1 MAKSKKTGSA
11 LSDAELKELTKQLA
25 HDLAFYA
32 NGPVRIS
39 LQEGDAI
46 AYTYNTSDKLHTINI
61 VMNPSILKGVR
72 LKERAIAIWKG
83 IGFHE
88 LCHHLH
94 PADEQY
100 TIAIAEGFKA
110 LFNLMDDEQNER
122 RGRKMNPSWGACF
135 QTVCAYIFPTAKQKG
150 NKISTGIV
158 DGEHEHVPL
167 GIEAIDE
174 YSRRWSAFAFHFRRH
189 IPNPEDPI
197 VAEALALIPDRYV
210 DLSKDELLK
219 LTRQVHLVLA
229 RGIDIPET
237 PQILPTVEAPGT
249 DTLPNGGTSDTD
261 GTADGI
267 PVPKRG
273 FHWKQL
279 LTSKWSY
286 VVLGLCVAAWSALFM
301 QAGANFWLTVFFII
315 LSIVS
320 IFVVLALYSAFR
332 YRMAQRT
339 LQGLPPLKASDFL
352 KDLFGD
358 LLEWIAKQ
366 RERNAK
372 AKEERELQKKEE
384 LKVTKPGISRVFRT
398 TWEWISNKW
407 WLISCHLQDFTHWLK
422 TRVIWKYI
430 GSATAFV
437 LNTLAGILI
446 KPIDWMHKIAAKL
459 WKHPESRIAVVAIP
473 IAMYVV
479 MIWYVMTSS
488 AELGWWALLLLALIL
503 FLPLIAW
510 HYRAKI
516 VQFLAAEIKKDME
529 FLLEHCMKPEVDKD
543 MLAFNAITDIEHV
556 SMDGDFL
563 EHVTP
568 LVNQLAQLLRPALA
582 RMGYTTRDFEDQH
595 EGHDLI
601 DELEQIQLGQTAIFI
616 DDREDNRTSVHV
628 EVAVD
633 CSSSMHSATNILKA
647 GEKFLSA
654 KIVGLAVEEA
664 IRGQEG
670 MSFHG
675 WGFTDRKI
683 FDCGTAGKRG
693 LSGLPCGGGNND
705 SAMLDHMGKSALGS
719 GKVVNILLMIS
730 DGQPSECS
738 WGSLNFLK
746 HKYEAI
752 GMIPWN
758 FLLEDIGES
767 AFENNSTLIENKEL
781 IDAIVTM
788 IHVLASMAG

>member
-1 MAKSKKTGSA
+1 MAKSKKTRSA

-83 IGFHE
+83 LGFHE

-100 TIAIAEGFKA
+100 TVAIAEGFKA

-122 RGRKMNPSWGACF
+122 RGRQMNPSWGACF
-135 QTVCAYIFPTAKQKG
+135 QTVCAYIFPTAKKPDG
-150 NKISTGIV
+150 KISTGIV

-167 GIEAIDE
+167 GVEAIDE
-174 YSRRWSAFAFHFRRH
+174 YSQRWNAFAFHFRRH
-189 IPNPEDPI
+189 IPNPENA
-197 VAEALALIPDRYV
+197 VVQEALALIPDRYV
-210 DLSKDELLK
+210 DLSKAELLE
-219 LTRQVHLVLA
+219 LTRKVHLVLA
-229 RGIDIPET
+229 RGIDIPEPVEILQIT
-237 PQILPTVEAPGT
+237 DQSGAQPLPQDDA
-249 DTLPNGGTSDTD
+249 SDAGSVSD
-261 GTADGI
+261 GV
-267 PVPKRG
+267 PVRRRG

-286 VVLGLCVAAWSALFM
+286 LVLGICVAIWSLLFM
-301 QAGANFWLTVFFII
+301 QAGADFWLMVVRIVLT
-315 LSIVS
+315 IVS

-332 YRMAQRT
+332 YRMAQRA
-339 LQGLPPLKASDFL
+339 LQGLAPLKASDFL
-352 KDLFGD
+352 NGLFGS
-358 LLEWIAKQ
+358 LFNWLAKEK
-366 RERNAK
+366 ERKAK
-372 AKEERELQKKEE
+372 AKAEEEQQKKDE
-384 LKVTKPGISRVFRT
+384 LKIKKPGIKGTLST

-407 WLISCHLQDFTHWLK
+407 WLISCHLKDFIHWLK
-422 TRVIWKYI
+422 TRVIWKRI
-430 GSATAFV
+430 GNAVATVIGFTLGV
-437 LNTLAGILI
+437 LM
-446 KPIDWMHKIAAKL
+446 KPIDWFYAFATKI
-459 WKHPESRIAVVAIP
+459 WKYPESRIAVLAIP
-473 IAMYVV
+473 IAMYCVMVCYVV
-479 MIWYVMTSS
+479 TSS
-488 AELGWWALLLLALIL
+488 SELGWWALLLLALIL
-503 FLPLIAW
+503 FLPLAAW
-510 HYRAKI
+510 HYRKKI
-516 VQFLAAEIKKDME
+516 ME
-529 FLLEHCMKPEVDKD
+529 FLSAQIKEDMKFMLEHCMKPEVDKD
-543 MLAFNAITDIEHV
+543 TLAFNAINNIEHV
-556 SMDGDFL
+556 AMDADFI
-563 EHVTP
+563 EKVTP
-568 LVNQLAQLLRPALA
+568 LVSQLAQVLRPALA
-582 RMGYTTRDFEDQH
+582 RMGHTSRDYEDQN

-601 DELEQIQLGQTAIFI
+601 DELEQIELGQTAIFI
-616 DDREDNRTSVHV
+616 DDQADDRTSVHV

-664 IRGQEG
+664 IRGQQG

-675 WGFTDRKI
+675 WGFTDRAI
-683 FDCGTAGKRG
+683 YDCGTAGKRG
-693 LSGLPCGGGNND
+693 ISGLVCLGGNND
-705 SAMLDHMGKSALGS
+705 SAMLDHMGKSALNS

-730 DGQPSECS
+730 DGQPSDCS

-767 AFENNSTLIENKEL
+767 AFENNSTLIQDKEL

-788 IHVLASMAG
+788 IHVLASMAQ